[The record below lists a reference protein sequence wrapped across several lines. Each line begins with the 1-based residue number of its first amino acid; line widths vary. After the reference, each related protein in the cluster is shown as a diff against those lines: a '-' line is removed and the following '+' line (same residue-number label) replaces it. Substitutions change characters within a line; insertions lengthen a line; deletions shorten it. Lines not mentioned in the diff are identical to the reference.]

1 MFIKKS
7 HSVKAMKEL
16 QDFSRSIQKR
26 YRYHKVRQSRAWQEN
41 DTLNGKITKSLTI
54 IIQTSGCHWAHHS
67 GCTMCGYFRDSLPGG
82 IDEIQIISQINK
94 ALERYNG
101 ESIIKI
107 FTSGSFL
114 DSKEISFH
122 TQKKILKE
130 VAKKSDVKKI
140 SIESRPE
147 YVTDK
152 IEELAQT
159 IKPATLEV
167 SIGLESATD
176 HVLEKSI
183 NKGFLFEDWLKA
195 AKCIREKNLNLKTY
209 LLIKPPFLTER
220 EAIKDCII
228 SAEKIC
234 DLSTTISFNPV
245 NIHSYTLVEWLWKH
259 GEYQPPWLWS
269 IISILKEVHRL
280 DGNTHIQ
287 CDIIAGGQKR
297 GAHNCGKCDKK
308 ILEAINNF
316 SLYQNEKFLED
327 IDCKCKKKWKG
338 LLEMEGFIK
347 GFYF

>member
-1 MFIKKS
+1 
-7 HSVKAMKEL
+7 MKEL
-16 QDFSRSIQKR
+16 QDFSKSIQKR
-26 YRYHKVRQSRAWQEN
+26 YKYHKMRQSRVWQEF
-41 DTLNGKITKSLTI
+41 DTLNGKKTRSLTI
-54 IIQTSGCHWAHHS
+54 IIQTTGCKWASHS

-82 IDEIQIISQINK
+82 IDEIQIISQVDK
-94 ALERYNG
+94 ALERYAG

-114 DSKEISFH
+114 DPKEISFH
-122 TQKKILKE
+122 TQKKILKKM
-130 VAKKSDVKKI
+130 AKRSNVKKI

-159 IKPATLEV
+159 IKPIALEV
-167 SIGLESATD
+167 SIGLESAND
-176 HVLEKSI
+176 QVLEKSI
-183 NKGFLFEDWLKA
+183 NKGFLFNDWLKA
-195 AKCIREKNLNLKTY
+195 ARYIHEHNLNLKTY

-220 EAIKDCII
+220 EAIADCIR
-228 SAEKIC
+228 SAEKIL

-245 NIHSYTLVEWLWKH
+245 NIHSYTVLEWLWKR

-269 IISILKEVHRL
+269 IISILKEVHHL
-280 DGNTHIQ
+280 DGKTHIQ

-308 ILEAINNF
+308 ILECINNF
-316 SLYQNEKFLED
+316 SLFQNEKFLVD
-327 IDCKCKKKWKG
+327 IDCECKKKWKG
-338 LLEMEGFIK
+338 LLEMEGFAK